1 MNHYFLTCL
10 HVDDCNLTNLLKDSP
25 KRDGTVY
32 YHKYRLKD
40 EIEDK
45 LTVEKLDPPAENE
58 IVTDILQE
66 LQNTDKGKDVLFYV
80 NGYVPGKGSLKLE
93 SLYNLHEKY
102 VEGNS
107 NIGLIIFFCW
117 PGYGVKLLTEGKKAY
132 KVGERLYDYQIG
144 FIEKL
149 SNRLKEENRNLHLMT
164 QSFGNRVLAGFS
176 NAMDLRNRRFKVN
189 EERTP
194 LFKNIFMMAPEL
206 PAAALRKEGIE
217 KHGRR
222 YNIRRLSNSA
232 EAIHIFYDEYDYILK
247 GASRLM
253 EITYRDKRK
262 SLLRRRRNKRLG
274 LVGYKDNRPFENFY
288 FHNANEAPS
297 DLPPIDENR
306 FSKTFRQILRI
317 GFKGLRNTSS
327 ENKKG
332 LSRRVKIF
340 IKTIE
345 NSNMNTRH
353 RYFITSEKVVT
364 KVSAFIG
371 TRSDIV

>member
-1 MNHYFLTCL
+1 MKHYFLTCL
-10 HVDDCNLTNLLKDSP
+10 QIDRNNQTNLAKNSP

-32 YHKYRLKD
+32 YHKYVLKD
-40 EIEDK
+40 EIEEK
-45 LTVEKLDPPAENE
+45 LTVQKLDETAEND
-58 IVTDILQE
+58 VVADILQE
-66 LQNTDKGKDVLFYV
+66 LQQTDKGKDVLFYI

-93 SLYNLHEKY
+93 SLYALHEKY

-107 NIGLIIFFCW
+107 NIGLIVFFCW

-132 KVGERLYDYQIG
+132 KVGERLYDCQIR

-149 SNRLKEENRNLHLMT
+149 SNRLKKDNRYLHLMT
-164 QSFGNRVLAGFS
+164 QSFGNRVLAGFA
-176 NAMDLRNRRFKVN
+176 NAMDLRHRRFRLN

-194 LFKNIFMMAPEL
+194 LFKNIFMMASEL
-206 PAAALRKEGIE
+206 PAAALRKEGIK
-217 KHGRR
+217 KHRRR

-262 SLLRRRRNKRLG
+262 SLLQRRRNKRLG
-274 LVGYKDNRPFENFY
+274 LVGYKDNSPFENFR
-288 FHNANEAPS
+288 FHDANEPPS
-297 DLPPIDENR
+297 DLPPVDENR
-306 FSKTFRQILRI
+306 FNSTFRQILRI

-327 ENKKG
+327 DNKKG
-332 LSRRVKIF
+332 LSSRVKIF
-340 IKTIE
+340 IATIE

-353 RYFITSEKVVT
+353 RYFVTSEKVVA

-371 TRSDIV
+371 EREEVV